1 MSDSTIQYALDHR
14 VLLDEK
20 GNLLTD
26 SAGNIIIPVMP
37 LEVITQVEAN
47 HGNCSCG
54 CLTLECNG
62 YTESFRFCNDDS
74 APFRKDRN
82 QFLATTSNIHYW
94 RAVANLRNIVE
105 SSKGAETVSIKVYV
119 GVNDFGTEGRQVSGI
134 TTTIKWG
141 NKSVTSATFYTCSMC
156 RNPFFC
162 GELILDWQEKT
173 LTIDTSN
180 VVSRK
185 PGDVCDPVEVE
196 IIDVEAPYNWCY
208 REQETMLLTD
218 TVYTES
224 MDPVFNDLVWE
235 DDEQSVTV
243 EPDESV
249 EDARIREAKGVI
261 SSSTDPS
268 LGTDIV
274 SRDFIVTP
282 DGLIYWRDKS
292 KYGIYSY
299 EALRLCP
306 ANIVGALRVP
316 VDGNNNDVFVFVEN
330 LRSDGAETTGRVFRN
345 VLMEEPPDDVSIE
358 TVMQY
363 SVDNCLVAEN
373 IPYEEDIEVLVSKI
387 GVLYINMPYQGNRQ
401 QTVALLSA
409 GSPECP
415 GVPLQ
420 EYEYNVLYATGET
433 VTLTGK
439 TNMGDTFTYTY
450 HEAYTFDKKFTLW
463 VSAESAGYTF
473 PALPGKPYLERV
485 VEDQGTEY
493 EHSYDVVKPDATFPD
508 PDYWAGSR
516 WYFVCEAGRP
526 NNLKWSFVFENTGYE
541 VRDDGW
547 WDTHWCYV
555 FDVKPCYAW
564 SLSPCF
570 QDRLDVPQT
579 IYTNDIKQPVV
590 GDAYGSWDAETKTF
604 TPNGTIAATGF
615 GVYSIPVALFGN
627 EDEGLLTYYSG
638 ATARDREIIIEE
650 FE

>member
-1 MSDSTIQYALDHR
+1 MNTAGSTDTIAENLSQNQNFNKIIDKKINDSYAGIVVHNRGANVIKKEINLNSINVYPDYIRINLVSGNSAWVSVNYIPSNVSDNQKGVTWSVSDGLVAEIDADGVITALSEGEC
-14 VLLDEK
+14 LITATSSYNAKFQANAL
-20 GNLLTD
+20 
-26 SAGNIIIPVMP
+26 
-37 LEVITQVEAN
+37 LEVVSAALISVP
-47 HGNCSCG
+47 
-54 CLTLECNG
+54 
-62 YTESFRFCNDDS
+62 
-74 APFRKDRN
+74 APFR
-82 QFLATTSNIHYW
+82 W
-94 RAVANLRNIVE
+94 VAEDNVKSIYTGNDEPQSGEYIWA
-105 SSKGAETVSIKVYV
+105 AE
-119 GVNDFGTEGRQVSGI
+119 VND
-134 TTTIKWG
+134 
-141 NKSVTSATFYTCSMC
+141 
-156 RNPFFC
+156 
-162 GELILDWQEKT
+162 
-173 LTIDTSN
+173 
-180 VVSRK
+180 
-185 PGDVCDPVEVE
+185 VE
-196 IIDVEAPYNWCY
+196 IMPGVPEEESYAAAAYG
-208 REQETMLLTD
+208 
-218 TVYTES
+218 TV
-224 MDPVFNDLVWE
+224 F
-235 DDEQSVTV
+235 SV
-243 EPDESV
+243 D
-249 EDARIREAKGVI
+249 R
-261 SSSTDPS
+261 
-268 LGTDIV
+268 
-274 SRDFIVTP
+274 RDYIVTP

-292 KYGIYSY
+292 KYGIYNY

-387 GVLYINMPYQGNRQ
+387 GMLYIHMPYQGNRK

-409 GSPECP
+409 ESPECP

-420 EYEYNVLYATGET
+420 EYEYDALYATGET

-439 TNMGDTFTYTY
+439 TNMDDTFTYTY

-493 EHSYDVVKPDATFPD
+493 EHSYDVVKPDAAFPD
-508 PDYWAGSR
+508 PDYWTGFR
-516 WYFVCEAGRP
+516 HYFVCEAGRP
-526 NNLKWSFVFENTGYE
+526 TNTQWSFVFENTGYA

-579 IYTNDIKQPVV
+579 IYTNDIKNPVI
-590 GDAYGSWDAETKTF
+590 GDAYGSWNAETKQF
-604 TPNGTIAATGF
+604 TPTGTIAGNGE
-615 GVYSIPVALFGN
+615 GVYSITSADN
-627 EDEGLLTYYSG
+627 ETFYSTLQMEAPG
-638 ATARDREIIIEE
+638 E
-650 FE
+650 